1 MKKIKILVASVLC
14 CAMGYT
20 GYTAYEKMTM
30 SEAEKFMIANVEAL
44 TQTEQGNQW
53 ESNYQYCRCKEVDG
67 ITACKAGNAISIRP
81 ACHKA
86 PINSAVYCSNFNGN
100 C

>member
-1 MKKIKILVASVLC
+1 
-14 CAMGYT
+14 
-20 GYTAYEKMTM
+20 
-30 SEAEKFMIANVEAL
+30 MIANVEAL

-53 ESNYQYCRCKEVDG
+53 ESNYQYYRCKEVDG
-67 ITACKAGNAISIRP
+67 KTQCKAGNAISLRP

-86 PINSAVYCSNFNGN
+86 FINEEVNCKDFNRS